1 MDKNT
6 ITGLV
11 LIGILL
17 VGFSFL
23 SRPSEEQIAA
33 QKKYYDSI
41 AVVQQQ
47 EEALKAKTEAALANN
62 YFRNKRRT
70 CLFSHAEGLYGT
82 GQKDTDYVVR
92 R

>member
-33 QKKYYDSI
+33 QKRYF
-41 AVVQQQ
+41 VFQC
-47 EEALKAKTEAALANN
+47 LAWDR
-62 YFRNKRRT
+62 F
-70 CLFSHAEGLYGT
+70 
-82 GQKDTDYVVR
+82 
-92 R
+92 

>member
-33 QKKYYDSI
+33 QKKILRFYCRG
-41 AVVQQQ
+41 
-47 EEALKAKTEAALANN
+47 TAAGG
-62 YFRNKRRT
+62 
-70 CLFSHAEGLYGT
+70 SVEG
-82 GQKDTDYVVR
+82 
-92 R
+92 

>member
-11 LIGILL
+11 LIAILL

-33 QKKYYDSI
+33 QKNTTPL
-41 AVVQQQ
+41 QC
-47 EEALKAKTEAALANN
+47 
-62 YFRNKRRT
+62 RNRGIQ
-70 CLFSHAEGLYGT
+70 SQSSV
-82 GQKDTDYVVR
+82 GQ
-92 R
+92 

>member
-23 SRPSEEQIAA
+23 SRPSDNGHTPFGDIFYRDR
-33 QKKYYDSI
+33 KS
-41 AVVQQQ
+41 VV
-47 EEALKAKTEAALANN
+47 
-62 YFRNKRRT
+62 
-70 CLFSHAEGLYGT
+70 
-82 GQKDTDYVVR
+82 
-92 R
+92 

>member
-11 LIGILL
+11 LIAILL

-33 QKKYYDSI
+33 QRIFHHYS
-41 AVVQQQ
+41 
-47 EEALKAKTEAALANN
+47 E
-62 YFRNKRRT
+62 
-70 CLFSHAEGLYGT
+70 
-82 GQKDTDYVVR
+82 
-92 R
+92 